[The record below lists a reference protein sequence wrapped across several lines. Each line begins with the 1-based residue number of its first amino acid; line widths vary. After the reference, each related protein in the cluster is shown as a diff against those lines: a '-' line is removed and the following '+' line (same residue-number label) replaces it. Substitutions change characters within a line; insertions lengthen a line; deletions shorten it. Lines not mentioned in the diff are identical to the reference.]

1 MSKKIHLHTNVH
13 LDPSEFL
20 PRYDECSEDRLNSKL
35 LLKLNCG
42 EFRLCKGLP
51 KEALDSPDAKISQ
64 VYIEQLNEGISV
76 RSRDCELAMVGTTVT
91 CSACNVLA
99 KKLCPE
105 YKPTSSGSSSS
116 EVCVQVKPDLP
127 DGGFEESEEVKY
139 MYVYM
144 FVNHCILYK
153 IWTILNTLNDILNY
167 I

>member
-1 MSKKIHLHTNVH
+1 MSNDLKYTLTLWLKCL
-13 LDPSEFL
+13 EFL
-20 PRYDECSEDRLNSKL
+20 TRYDECSEDRLNSKL

-76 RSRDCELAMVGTTVT
+76 RSRDCELAMVEATAT
-91 CSACNVLA
+91 CSACTVLA

-105 YKPTSSGSSSS
+105 HKPTSSSS
-116 EVCVQVKPDLP
+116 EVCVQVKPDLH

-153 IWTILNTLNDILNY
+153 IWSILNTLNDILNY